1 MSKDKYIKAEA
12 LPVLISD
19 IELDGIRIIETGEY
33 RMNQSQILE
42 PIGEN
47 RNWITKTVTLPSSRQ
62 KDLEALQ
69 RKGLSMLPIRVQYER
84 SGTVRRAVTWSL
96 SDARIVWRHFDR
108 KGNQMAEAL
117 IDLLSE
123 DSLQDRWEQVWD
135 ERRTEEERHADDN
148 RIMQQNAP
156 YYALY
161 QKKICDR
168 AFSWFGT
175 NFYWSYFYFWMS
187 RQERCDLDNRNPPI
201 NGRRKTKIHQWIEPE
216 TKERLRDK
224 AIELGALIL
233 AARSKQQF
241 IELFQN
247 RYGEGWQKDI
257 FD

>member
-69 RKGLSMLPIRVQYER
+69 RKGFSMLPIRVQYER

-168 AFSWFGT
+168 AFS
-175 NFYWSYFYFWMS
+175 
-187 RQERCDLDNRNPPI
+187 PPI